1 MRSTHC
7 LPSYSFGGHEV
18 FDAIPKFTKLY
29 GKSVAI
35 IGGETAL
42 SKALP
47 HIRPVLD
54 KAGIKVLDIIH
65 FGGCL
70 LYTSKPA
77 IPSMKAPKP
86 HASNN
91 ASTRVSDV
99 TEESI
104 VLIVSIAFVC
114 TTKL

>member
-7 LPSYSFGGHEV
+7 LPSYSFGGHDV
-18 FDAIPKFTKLY
+18 FDAIPKFAKLY

-54 KAGIKVLDIIH
+54 K
-65 FGGCL
+65 
-70 LYTSKPA
+70 
-77 IPSMKAPKP
+77 
-86 HASNN
+86 
-91 ASTRVSDV
+91 
-99 TEESI
+99 
-104 VLIVSIAFVC
+104 
-114 TTKL
+114 

>member
-47 HIRPVLD
+47 HIRPS
-54 KAGIKVLDIIH
+54 A
-65 FGGCL
+65 
-70 LYTSKPA
+70 
-77 IPSMKAPKP
+77 
-86 HASNN
+86 
-91 ASTRVSDV
+91 
-99 TEESI
+99 
-104 VLIVSIAFVC
+104 
-114 TTKL
+114 

>member
-1 MRSTHC
+1 MKEGRKILCVVLIVYLVIVLAVVGC
-7 LPSYSFGGHEV
+7 LTLFPNLQ
-18 FDAIPKFTKLY
+18 KLY

-65 FGGCL
+65 FGGGVLSLEVRKLHKWL
-70 LYTSKPA
+70 L
-77 IPSMKAPKP
+77 
-86 HASNN
+86 
-91 ASTRVSDV
+91 
-99 TEESI
+99 
-104 VLIVSIAFVC
+104 
-114 TTKL
+114 

>member
-7 LPSYSFGGHEV
+7 LPSYSFGGHDV

-54 KAGIKVLDIIH
+54 KAGIKCQILSTLVENVL
-65 FGGCL
+65 L
-70 LYTSKPA
+70 LEA
-77 IPSMKAPKP
+77 
-86 HASNN
+86 
-91 ASTRVSDV
+91 R
-99 TEESI
+99 
-104 VLIVSIAFVC
+104 
-114 TTKL
+114 KLHKWHL

>member
-7 LPSYSFGGHEV
+7 LPSYSFGGHDV

-65 FGGCL
+65 FWW
-70 LYTSKPA
+70 
-77 IPSMKAPKP
+77 
-86 HASNN
+86 
-91 ASTRVSDV
+91 RVYFCSRQGNC
-99 TEESI
+99 TNGI
-104 VLIVSIAFVC
+104 CKRCGLFVC
-114 TTKL
+114 CWWW

>member
-54 KAGIKVLDIIH
+54 KAGIKVLDIFTLVESVLSLEVRKLH
-65 FGGCL
+65 KWL
-70 LYTSKPA
+70 L
-77 IPSMKAPKP
+77 
-86 HASNN
+86 
-91 ASTRVSDV
+91 
-99 TEESI
+99 
-104 VLIVSIAFVC
+104 
-114 TTKL
+114 

>member
-54 KAGIKVLDIIH
+54 KAGIKVLDSRQTMTQKR
-65 FGGCL
+65 GNGK
-70 LYTSKPA
+70 S
-77 IPSMKAPKP
+77 
-86 HASNN
+86 
-91 ASTRVSDV
+91 STPILMTRRKYRVAV
-99 TEESI
+99 
-104 VLIVSIAFVC
+104 
-114 TTKL
+114 

>member
-7 LPSYSFGGHEV
+7 LPSYSFSGHEV
-18 FDAIPKFTKLY
+18 FDAIPKFYKIID

-54 KAGIKVLDIIH
+54 KAGD
-65 FGGCL
+65 
-70 LYTSKPA
+70 
-77 IPSMKAPKP
+77 
-86 HASNN
+86 
-91 ASTRVSDV
+91 
-99 TEESI
+99 
-104 VLIVSIAFVC
+104 
-114 TTKL
+114 